1 VLEQVFEYDRVMST
15 SAALRTADEAVAR
28 LGETSWE
35 DVPAE
40 DLPGVMIELERIR
53 ARLDATRL
61 DVAERLERTD
71 AATTV
76 GWASTKDFLT
86 AVSGGRKGAGG
97 GMLRLAAGLREQPG
111 TRQGLADGWLSA
123 DKARVI
129 TRRVGQLPRVEAL
142 RGTAERLLLERARD
156 LDATDLDRA
165 WPTVVAELDPD
176 HRLLGD
182 DLSLPRAERAAHRAR
197 FLGFCDDEFGG
208 VWLKGYGTAEEAEL
222 VKSTLMPLAA
232 PVSGTPGE
240 CGGRPADRTQLGD
253 RGEPCPE
260 PGCAHDGRD
269 PREFGV
275 RMWDALVEACR
286 RLQTAELL
294 PESHGA
300 APRTV
305 VTIPLADLQRDLE
318 DAGGLLPGGR
328 PLSAQ
333 AARRIACDTELIPV
347 VLGAEAQVLDVGR
360 AQRLVT
366 TAIWHAL
373 VARDQH
379 CVFPG
384 CTRLPEACDAH
395 HVIHWADG
403 GPTSLDNLALLCR
416 RHHTTV
422 HQTAWRLGIDPITRR
437 PAWSPPP
444 RADDSDRY
452 TWLISP
458 PYRAA

>member
-1 VLEQVFEYDRVMST
+1 MFT
-15 SAALRTADEAVAR
+15 PSAIDTAAEAVAR
-28 LGETSWE
+28 LGETAWDE
-35 DVPAE
+35 VPVE
-40 DLPGVMIELERIR
+40 ELPGVMIELERIR
-53 ARLDATRL
+53 ARLDA
-61 DVAERLERTD
+61 ARLEVAGRLEHTG
-71 AATTV
+71 AATTM

-97 GMLRLAAGLREQPG
+97 GLVRLAEALRELPE

-123 DKARVI
+123 DQARVI
-129 TRRVGQLPRVEAL
+129 ARRVGHLPRSEEL
-142 RGTAERLLLERARD
+142 RGTAERLLLTRARD
-156 LDATDLDRA
+156 LDATDLDRG
-165 WPTVVAELDPD
+165 WPTVVAEIDPD

-208 VWLKGYGTAEEAEL
+208 VWLKGYGSAEDVEL
-222 VKSTLMPLAA
+222 VTSTLMPLAA
-232 PVSGTPGE
+232 PVSGTPGD
-240 CGGRPADRTQLGD
+240 CGGRRADRTTLGD

-260 PGCAHDGRD
+260 QGCAHDGRD
-269 PREFGV
+269 PRDFGA
-275 RMWDALVEACR
+275 RLWDALVEACR
-286 RLQTAELL
+286 RLQTADLL
-294 PESHGA
+294 PQSHGA
-300 APRTV
+300 SPRMM
-305 VTIPLADLQRDLE
+305 VTIPLADLRRDLAN
-318 DAGGLLPGGR
+318 DCGLLSGGR
-328 PLSAQ
+328 PLSAG

-347 VLGAEAQVLDVGR
+347 VLGAASQVLDVGR

-366 TAIWHAL
+366 TAIWNAL

-384 CTRLPEACDAH
+384 CSRLPEACDAH

-422 HQTAWRLGIDPITRR
+422 HRTAWRLWIDAITRR
-437 PAWSPPP
+437 PVWSPPA
-444 RADDSDRY
+444 RADDGHRY
-452 TWLISP
+452 TWIVSP

>member
-1 VLEQVFEYDRVMST
+1 MSDHL
-15 SAALRTADEAVAR
+15 ALHAADEAVVR
-28 LGETSWE
+28 LGDVSWDE
-35 DVPAE
+35 VPAE
-40 DLPGVMIELERIR
+40 DLPTAMVELERIR
-53 ARLDATRL
+53 VRLDAVRL
-61 DVAERLERTD
+61 TVADRLEQTD

-86 AVSGGRKGAGG
+86 AITGGRKGAGG
-97 GMLRLAAGLREQPG
+97 GLLRLAEGLRDLPEV
-111 TRQGLADGWLSA
+111 RQGLADGWLSA

-129 TRRVGQLPRVEAL
+129 TRRVGQLPADAAL
-142 RGTAERLLLERARD
+142 RADAERLLLEQARD
-156 LDATDLDRA
+156 LDATDLDRG
-165 WPTVVAELDPD
+165 WPAVVADLDPD
-176 HRLLGD
+176 HRLLGQ
-182 DLSLPRAERAAHRAR
+182 DLALPRAERAAHRAR
-197 FLGFCDDEFGG
+197 FLGFTDDEFGG
-208 VWLKGYGTAEEAEL
+208 VWLKGYGTTEDVEL
-222 VKSTLMPLAA
+222 VKSTLLPLAA
-232 PVSGTPGE
+232 PVSVD
-240 CGGRPADRTQLGD
+240 CGGRRADRTKLGD

-269 PREFGV
+269 PREFGA

-286 RLQTAELL
+286 RLQAAEVL

-300 APRTV
+300 APRMMVTV
-305 VTIPLADLQRDLE
+305 SLADLQSDLE

-328 PLSAQ
+328 PLSAG
-333 AARRIACDTELIPV
+333 AARPIACDAELIPL
-347 VLGAEAQVLDVGR
+347 VLGAQAQVLDVGR

-395 HVIHWADG
+395 HVVHWTDG
-403 GPTSLDNLALLCR
+403 GATSLDNLAMLCR

-422 HQTAWRLGIDPITRR
+422 HQTAWRLTIDPVTRR
-437 PAWSPPP
+437 PTWSPPP
-444 RADDSDRY
+444 RADDSDRL
-452 TWLISP
+452 TWVVSP